1 MKFEPISFQS
11 TSEIELIGEIVY
23 PEKSEPPFPLVIK
36 LHGFPGDADKILKN
50 EIDLIKNGFAV
61 MSFDFRGHRES
72 GGEFSFK
79 GEIDDVISALDFVE
93 GLNLIDKTRIGLF
106 GESMGGGVAICACAR
121 DQRPKALCCRAPVF
135 DTEYLFIKRFA
146 EWLKPAITMMQTDP
160 YFKFELKGL
169 ERESI
174 FKDLKEEA
182 RQNNPIKEISDV
194 KIPICIIA
202 GTKDELLSISKIKN
216 LFEKANELKEF
227 IEIEGADHNLS
238 SIIAYEHVGNAIL
251 NFFKKVI

>member
-1 MKFEPISFQS
+1 MKFEPISFKS
-11 TSEIELIGEIVY
+11 TDEIELIGEIVY
-23 PEKSEPPFPLVIK
+23 PEKSEPPFPLIIK

-72 GGEFSFK
+72 GGAFSFK
-79 GEIDDVISALDFVE
+79 GEIDDVISALDFVD
-93 GLNLIDKTRIGLF
+93 GLKNIDKTRIGLF

-121 DQRPKALCCRAPVF
+121 DFRPKALCCRAPVF
-135 DTEYLFIKRFA
+135 DTEYLFIKKFK

-174 FKDLKEEA
+174 FKDLKDEA
-182 RQNNPIKEISDV
+182 RDNNPLNEISKI

-202 GTKDELLSISKIKN
+202 GTKDELLSISKIKT
-216 LFEKANELKEF
+216 LFEKANEPKEF
-227 IEIEGADHNLS
+227 IEIKDGDHNLS
-238 SIIAYEHVGNAIL
+238 SIIAYEHVGKGIID
-251 NFFKKVI
+251 FFKRIL